1 MTLLTP
7 SSMSKTIAH
16 VSSNTYRPDIDG
28 LRALAIIF
36 VVIYHA
42 FPTVVTGGFVGVDIF
57 FVISGFLISTIIYT
71 QLDLGSFN
79 FTQFYIRRIKRIF
92 PALFLVLTF
101 CFVFGWFNL
110 LADEF
115 KQLGMHIFGG
125 ASFISNLVLW
135 NERVDTLITL
145 LKPNLYYTYG
155 LWELKSSTTLF
166 GRFFCG

>member
-1 MTLLTP
+1 M
-7 SSMSKTIAH
+7 
-16 VSSNTYRPDIDG
+16 
-28 LRALAIIF
+28 
-36 VVIYHA
+36 
-42 FPTVVTGGFVGVDIF
+42 DIF

-71 QLDLGSFN
+71 QLDLGSFS

-135 NERVDTLITL
+135 NESGYFDNASETKPLLHLWSLGIEEQYYFIWPILLWLAARTKIDFIWVGLAVGVASFGANVYEVFLAENFLSLIHI
-145 LKPNLYYTYG
+145 
-155 LWELKSSTTLF
+155 
-166 GRFFCG
+166 